1 MSNDNDP
8 TVWLAIGFGAGI
20 LSFFRGFKVYREYH
34 VVEDTPQIPIRSMA
48 MGLVNVQGKAIGEER
63 VTSPVARVPCYFY
76 KVDIEKWK
84 HDRDSSG
91 WSHYRTDTDGVR
103 FYLEDGSG
111 KVLVDAK
118 QAELDL
124 VMTCER
130 EVRSDSGSTLT
141 SAADAE
147 LLSYVSQVGA
157 SGVLSFL
164 GRGFQN
170 LGALSALHDP
180 QKTAPT
186 QGLADALQHPF
197 SGAGLSPEMTAFVS
211 AMMEKRLAAAGPRG
225 DPKQELARRAML
237 DAFQHPI
244 GSPEFMENVR
254 AALAQTPHSPEEEQK
269 FTAWVE
275 STRQKLGHSNAF
287 FSPASGR
294 FRLKEYCIVPGKE
307 YDITGTCVE
316 NPAAK
321 DEHDRNLIVKGSNEP
336 TYLIS
341 DKGRA
346 KVESSLRNRAALMVL
361 GGAALAVVCL
371 GFLLARLGWW

>member
-1 MSNDNDP
+1 MSTDSDP

-20 LSFFRGFKVYREYH
+20 VSFFRGFKIYREYH

-48 MGLVNVQGKAIGEER
+48 MGLVNVQGKAIGEEL

-76 KVDIEKWK
+76 KVDIERWK
-84 HDRDSSG
+84 HDRDRSG
-91 WSHYRTDTDGVR
+91 WTHYRTDTDGVK
-103 FYLEDGSG
+103 FYLEDESG

-124 VMTCER
+124 AMTCER
-130 EVRSDSGSTLT
+130 EVRNETGITSGNT
-141 SAADAE
+141 ADAE
-147 LLSYVSQVGA
+147 LLSYVSRVGA
-157 SGVLSFL
+157 SGVFSFL
-164 GRGFQN
+164 GRG

-180 QKTAPT
+180 HNTAPT

-211 AMMEKRLAAAGPRG
+211 AMMEKQLAAGSPG
-225 DPKQELARRAML
+225 SDPKQELARRAML
-237 DAFQHPI
+237 DALQHPI
-244 GSPEFMENVR
+244 GSPEFMGHVR
-254 AALAQTPHSPEEEQK
+254 GALAQFPHDPAEEQK
-269 FTAWVE
+269 FAAWAE
-275 STRQKLGHSNAF
+275 TMQGKLSHPDSF

-294 FRLKEYCIVPGKE
+294 FRLKEYCIVPGQQ
-307 YDITGTCVE
+307 YDVTGTCAE

-321 DEHDRNLIVKGSNEP
+321 DEHDRNMIMKGRNEP

-341 DKGRA
+341 DKSRA
-346 KVESSLRNRAALMVL
+346 KVESSLRNRAALMAL
-361 GGAALAVVCL
+361 GGAALSVVCL